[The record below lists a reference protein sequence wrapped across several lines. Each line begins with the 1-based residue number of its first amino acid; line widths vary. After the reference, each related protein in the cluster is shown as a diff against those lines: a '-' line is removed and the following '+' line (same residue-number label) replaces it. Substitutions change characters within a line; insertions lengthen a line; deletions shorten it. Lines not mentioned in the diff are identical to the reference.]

1 MTIWPFSPLM
11 WQTQAGTFRSSV
23 TWEATFPV
31 VVVVVVALAFVALLV
46 RQWLDLAPRTSR
58 RARRGLTALRFGA
71 YALVLMM
78 LLNPSLLI
86 QKVMVVLPQLA
97 VLVDT
102 SGSMG
107 LSAGGEATRL
117 QGVVD
122 YLHDEQR
129 SALDNLAERYEMTL
143 YQFDDGVRMLPRED
157 LPQVQPGGQRTDL
170 VGAVSQ
176 VLDDSR
182 SAPPAGVLLLS
193 DGVHHGSDTGLGY
206 LKRAGVP
213 VVAVGVGDLDTYR
226 DIRVVDVQ
234 APSLTFL
241 HYPADVSATVQ
252 VWGYAGETLAVVLQR
267 DGRVV
272 ATQRMKVNSD
282 DSEHRMVF
290 PLEPDTIG
298 EFAYTISIAPRLGE
312 ALTDNNRVD
321 FPLSVVRDK
330 IRVLLVCGSPT
341 WNYRFLR
348 QALKLDPS
356 IDLLSFVI
364 LRTANDVVNVPESQ
378 LSLIPFPTER
388 LFTREL
394 RNFDLII
401 FENFDSRRYFPVTY
415 LQNVARYVRRGGAF
429 AMVGGPLAF
438 SQGGYVGTPIEAI
451 LPVSLRRERRDYQ
464 EATHQLELTDEGRSH
479 PITRLSSDD
488 RENERIWASM
498 PELDGLNLVGEPK
511 PGATVLAVTGDSAEN
526 GAGVPLLAMHPVG
539 EGRSLALMT
548 DYTWKWNFQLAG
560 RMDSNQYYL
569 QFIRQMVRWL
579 IHDPVLNQV
588 RSMADARE
596 FPVGSDVT
604 GLFQVLQDDY
614 RPATEAELRP
624 TLRTPRG
631 EEMALPYRPTGK
643 PGEYRYRFRAE
654 EEGLYELDVE
664 ARIHDKKHDANR
676 LLLPVRRPGDE
687 NQLGAPDHDLLR
699 DIAARTDGTFF
710 ALGDAERPTLA
721 GLAQFFGGEPDYRVL
736 EETRLRLRES
746 LPLFLALLTVLA
758 VEWWWRRRAGL
769 L

>member
-1 MTIWPFSPLM
+1 MTFWPFSPLM
-11 WQTQAGTFRSSV
+11 WQTQTGTFRSSV

-31 VVVVVVALAFVALLV
+31 VVVAVIALAFLALLV
-46 RQWLDLAPRTSR
+46 RQWLDLRPRTSR
-58 RARRGLTALRFGA
+58 RARLGLTVMRLGA

-78 LLNPSLLI
+78 VLNPALLI
-86 QKVMVVLPQLA
+86 QKVMMILPRLA

-107 LSAGGEATRL
+107 LSADSGPTRL
-117 QGVVD
+117 QEVVD

-129 SALDNLAERYEMTL
+129 SALDNLAERYDIAL
-143 YQFDDGVRMLPRED
+143 YQFDDTVRLLPRED
-157 LPQVQPGGQRTDL
+157 LLQVQPGGQRTDL
-170 VGAVSQ
+170 VGAVTQ
-176 VLDDSR
+176 VLDDSQ
-182 SAPPAGVLLLS
+182 SAPPAGVLVLS

-206 LKRAGVP
+206 LRRAGVP
-213 VVAVGVGDLDTYR
+213 VVAVGVGDLETYR

-272 ATQRMKVNSD
+272 ATQRMLVGSD
-282 DSEHRMVF
+282 ASEQRMIF
-290 PLEPDTIG
+290 PLEPDAIG

-312 ALTDNNRVD
+312 ALADNNRVD

-415 LQNVARYVRRGGAF
+415 LQNVARYVRHGGAF

-438 SQGGYVGTPIEAI
+438 SQGGYLGTPIESI
-451 LPVSLRRERRDYQ
+451 LPVSLLRERRDYQ
-464 EATHQLELTDEGRSH
+464 QATYQLALTDEGRSH

-488 RENERIWASM
+488 QENERIWESM
-498 PELDGLNLVGEPK
+498 PELDGLNRVGEPK
-511 PGATVLAVTGDSAEN
+511 PDATVLAVTSETSEN
-526 GAGVPLLAMHPVG
+526 GAGVPLLAMQPVG
-539 EGRSLALMT
+539 EGRTLALMT

-579 IHDPVLNQV
+579 IHDPVLKQV

-596 FPVGSDVT
+596 FPVGSEVT

-631 EEMALPYRPTGK
+631 EEMALPYRPTGN

-664 ARIHDKKHDANR
+664 ARIHDKKHEASR

-687 NQLGAPDHDLLR
+687 NQLGAPDHDMLR
-699 DIAARTDGTFF
+699 DIAERTDGAFF
-710 ALGDAERPTLA
+710 ALDDDKRPTLA

-746 LPLFLALLTVLA
+746 LPLFLVLLTVLA